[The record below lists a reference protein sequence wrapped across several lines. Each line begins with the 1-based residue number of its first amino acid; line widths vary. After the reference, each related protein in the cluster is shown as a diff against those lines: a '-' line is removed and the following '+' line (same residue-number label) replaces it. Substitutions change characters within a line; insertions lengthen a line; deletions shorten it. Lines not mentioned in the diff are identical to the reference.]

1 MSTDALGEATV
12 AVEAIRRPPLAR
24 RLKERYPPGES
35 LAALVCL
42 APSLLV
48 FAIFCYYPL
57 YKLFVDSAQRS
68 NSFGTSTR
76 YVGYGQ
82 LRDVLTSSD
91 FLSGLGHSLVYVV
104 YTVPVGLVLGTLLAV
119 AAHRRLRGIKIFQTI
134 FSSTVATSIAVAS
147 VIFFSLLNPASGLLK
162 SNLLNEPK
170 WALFAVSWV
179 SMWQNIGLSFI
190 IVLAGLQAVPEEL
203 LEAATLDG
211 YGPVR
216 RFFKVTVPMLSPV
229 LMFLTVVLVVV
240 AMQAYAPI
248 DILTQGGPAGST
260 ETLLYKIVQHQDPA
274 QASTGAAMSIGL
286 FGVTLVITLLQY
298 VMLNRRVHYGE
309 Q

>member
-1 MSTDALGEATV
+1 MSEADG
-12 AVEAIRRPPLAR
+12 AQPSRRR
-24 RLKERYPPGES
+24 RRAKYPPGET
-35 LAALVCL
+35 LAALLCL
-42 APSLLV
+42 APSLTV

-57 YKLFVDSAQRS
+57 YRLFVESAQRS
-68 NSFGTSTR
+68 NPFGTSTT

-82 LRDVLTSSD
+82 LRDVLTGSD
-91 FLSGLGHSLVYVV
+91 FLAGLGHSLQYVV
-104 YTVPVGLVLGTLLAV
+104 FTVPAGLVLGTLLAV
-119 AAHRRLRGIKIFQTI
+119 TANRRLRGIKIFQTI
-134 FSSTVATSIAVAS
+134 FSSTVATSVAVAS
-147 VIFFSLLNPASGLLK
+147 VVFFSLLNPAVGLIK
-162 SNLLNEPK
+162 TEPAILDNPH

-179 SMWQNIGLSFI
+179 SIWQNMGLSFI

-216 RFFKVTVPMLSPV
+216 RFFKVTAPLLSPV

-248 DILTQGGPAGST
+248 DILTQGGPAGRT
-260 ETLLYKIVQHQDPA
+260 ETLLFKIVQDQQPA
-274 QASTGAAMSIGL
+274 KASTGAAMSIGL

-298 VMLNRRVHYGE
+298 LLLNRRVHYGE
-309 Q
+309 R